1 MFPLLFTIK
10 KKVAIVD
17 INMFKYTSIYNTNIP
32 AYLFYF
38 ILESK
43 VFLNSVNI

>member
-10 KKVAIVD
+10 KKVAIVN